1 MTEQETRAMR
11 IVGKCMLEDG
21 FCDKCEIGEAG
32 FEVCEK
38 LRVDFFRMAKDA
50 IAQRDALLADL
61 NTVCG
66 GKFVDVCR
74 VCGHYTPDHPNEK
87 CELKGMAC
95 HWEWRGVK
103 P

>member
-1 MTEQETRAMR
+1 MTEQEIR
-11 IVGKCMLEDG
+11 IMNVMEHCVLEAE
-21 FCDKCEIGEAG
+21 FCDTCENGNAEY
-32 FEVCEK
+32 EVCRKVHE
-38 LRVDFFRMAKDA
+38 DFFKIVKDA